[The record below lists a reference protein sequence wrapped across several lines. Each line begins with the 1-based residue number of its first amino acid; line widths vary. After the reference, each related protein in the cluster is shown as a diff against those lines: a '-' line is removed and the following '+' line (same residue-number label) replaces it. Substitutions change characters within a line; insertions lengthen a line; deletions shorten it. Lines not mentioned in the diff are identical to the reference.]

1 MHQSFPCAPS
11 PRLLRWHVRGE
22 PPRLSTSSIIWGTAP
37 FFNTFPHPFP
47 HPAPPLHSQYV
58 VKHPRAYVRK
68 HNMLCLQQRRD
79 ATCGTPPFNLNLQVD
94 LEAIFASLYMP
105 FTSPPNSPTQGT
117 CGPPPRCQVAKN
129 GTGPRLPMRAQK
141 HAAAIWGPSPKTYK
155 YTGQRCVNDAPAGAP
170 PDRPRSVAYDR
181 HACKPAW
188 SIYRHVPR
196 SPVAHGGL
204 RRPQAYG

>member
-1 MHQSFPCAPS
+1 MHPSFPCAPS

-47 HPAPPLHSQYV
+47 HPAPPLHPQYV

-79 ATCGTPPFNLNLQVD
+79 ATCRTTPANLNLQVD
-94 LEAIFASLYMP
+94 LEAIFTSLYTP
-105 FTSPPNSPTQGT
+105 FTSPPNSPTHDT
-117 CGPPPRCQVAKN
+117 HGPPPRRCLAKN
-129 GTGPRLPMRAQK
+129 GTGPRLPMRAK
-141 HAAAIWGPSPKTYK
+141 VRLGNLGPVPFNIYK
-155 YTGQRCVNDAPAGAP
+155 YAGQRGASDVPAGAP

-181 HACKPAW
+181 HACRSAW
-188 SIYRHVPR
+188 SIYRH
-196 SPVAHGGL
+196 AQDL
-204 RRPQAYG
+204 L